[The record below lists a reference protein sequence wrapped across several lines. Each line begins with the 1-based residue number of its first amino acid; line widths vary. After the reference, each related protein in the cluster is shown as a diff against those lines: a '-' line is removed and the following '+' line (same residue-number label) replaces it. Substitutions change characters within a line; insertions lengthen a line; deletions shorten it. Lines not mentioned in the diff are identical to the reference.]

1 MNLEKIS
8 LRRMLTSRLAQVSLS
23 TFAVLT
29 ASATFSPI
37 SVMAQVS
44 TTQQSTTNLTNNL
57 TFTMDNSLH
66 QFFTQTITMPSG
78 CPCYV
83 DVSGQL
89 LNRGLGLDFGT
100 SGPIATFTV
109 TDGKGNAFASEE
121 HAVGTQYS
129 SSSSANNTGAFG
141 AIPLSF
147 KAESSVSYNSGD
159 VVTLNI
165 SYSVNPNGLA
175 VPNSFV
181 IEPDDFVGLSA
192 AGRHFQSFI
201 TVTAGTRLPP
211 PPTTP
216 SFGTGTYS
224 GS

>member
-1 MNLEKIS
+1 MNLVKTP
-8 LRRMLTSRLAQVSLS
+8 LRRMLTNRLAQAALS
-23 TFAVLT
+23 TVGILT

-37 SVMAQVS
+37 SVMAQVP

-66 QFFTQTITMPSG
+66 QFFTQTVTMPSG

-89 LNRGLGLDFGT
+89 LNQGLGLDFGA
-100 SGPIATFTV
+100 SGPIATFTI

-121 HAVGTQYS
+121 HAVGTQYNS
-129 SSSSANNTGAFG
+129 GSSANNTGAFG
-141 AIPLSF
+141 VIPVSF

-165 SYSVNPNGLA
+165 SYSINPKGLT

-181 IEPDDFVGLSA
+181 IEQSDILSSGGT
-192 AGRHFQSFI
+192 GRHMQSFI
-201 TVTAGTRLPP
+201 TVNAGTRLPP
-211 PPTTP
+211 PPTAP